1 MDIFKKIILLIFS
14 LLFVLAGINNWKY
27 PSIFW
32 YLRETQ
38 FGEFLNRIVM
48 VIIGILLLVICFS

>member
-1 MDIFKKIILLIFS
+1 MDIVKKFILLIFS
-14 LLFVLAGINNWKY
+14 LLFILAGINNWKY
-27 PSIFW
+27 PSISW

-48 VIIGILLLVICFS
+48 VITGIILLVILFS